1 MRIKNNWLRI
11 LIFLV
16 ITAIVVAAVWLSLS
30 KILDLLGFVVSLFLP
45 FLLGFVFASA
55 VKPLADLLQK
65 KLSIPRGMSAI
76 LVIILTIG
84 IIGGA
89 ITWGVWKII
98 EQGRQIYE
106 QFPQIYESARL
117 SFVKIAEGWKDV
129 YASLPQNIQ
138 QIITE
143 FGNTFSVKASGFINN
158 TSEPVVD
165 WASRFA
171 KAIPRVFVGV
181 IVFVLSGYFMI
192 TDDGTVLALTTKITG
207 ERLRYRFSLVG
218 RQIKTYLGGYIKTQ
232 AILMII
238 AFVIIFTSL
247 SILGVRYA
255 LLIAL
260 GIAFLDALPFFGS
273 GFVLWPWTVIGF
285 AMGDIKI
292 GIGLILTYVVL
303 VIMRRLVEPKLLSSK
318 VGMHPLLTLMSMYV
332 GYKILSIGGLIFG
345 PAIMMLI
352 ISFYKAGLF
361 DPLIAFVKLV
371 FKFIKEQ
378 LVLLKDFF
386 IKLAGSDWNE

>member
-16 ITAIVVAAVWLSLS
+16 ITAIVVCAVWLSLS

-55 VKPLADLLQK
+55 VKPLANLLQK
-65 KLSIPRGMSAI
+65 KLSIPRGLSAI

-89 ITWGVWKII
+89 LTWGIWKIV
-98 EQGRQIYE
+98 EQIRQIYD
-106 QFPQIYESARL
+106 QFPQIYASITQ
-117 SFVKIAEGWKDV
+117 SFYRFMAVWEDLYITF
-129 YASLPQNIQ
+129 PQSVQTLISEIGENI
-138 QIITE
+138 
-143 FGNTFSVKASGFINN
+143 SDKASGFINN

-181 IVFVLSGYFMI
+181 IVFLLSGYFMI
-192 TDDGTVLALTTKITG
+192 TDDGRVNAFTAKIVG
-207 ERLRYRFSLVG
+207 EKIRYRFSLVG
-218 RQIKTYLGGYIKTQ
+218 KQIKTYLGGYIKTQ

-238 AFVIIFTSL
+238 AFVIIFTAL

-273 GFVLWPWTVIGF
+273 GLILWPWTVIGF
-285 AMGDIKI
+285 AMGDIKM

-303 VIMRRLVEPKLLSSK
+303 VIMRRLTEPKLLSSR
-318 VGMHPLLTLMSMYV
+318 VGLHPLITLMSMYV
-332 GYKILSIGGLIFG
+332 GYRVLSIGGLIFG
-345 PAIMMLI
+345 PAIAMLI

-361 DPLIAFVKLV
+361 DPIISFIKLV

-378 LVLLKDFF
+378 LILLKDFF

>member
-16 ITAIVVAAVWLSLS
+16 ITAIVVSAVWLSLS

-55 VKPLADLLQK
+55 VKPLAGFLQK
-65 KLSIPRGMSAI
+65 KLSIPRGLSAI

-89 ITWGVWKII
+89 LTWGIWKIV

-106 QFPQIYESARL
+106 QFPQIYASITQ
-117 SFVKIAEGWKDV
+117 SFYRFMAVWEDLYIT
-129 YASLPQNIQ
+129 LPQSVQ
-138 QIITE
+138 TLITE
-143 FGNTFSVKASGFINN
+143 IGEDISGKASGFINN

-181 IVFVLSGYFMI
+181 IVFILSGYFMI
-192 TDDGTVLALTTKITG
+192 TDDGRVNDFTAKIVG
-207 ERLRYRFSLVG
+207 EKIRYRFSLVG
-218 RQIKTYLGGYIKTQ
+218 KQLKTYLGGYIRTQ

-238 AFVIIFTSL
+238 AFVIIFTAL

-273 GFVLWPWTVIGF
+273 GFVLWPWTVVDF
-285 AMGDIKI
+285 AMGDIKM
-292 GIGLILTYVVL
+292 GVGLILTYVAL
-303 VIMRRLVEPKLLSSK
+303 VIMRRITEPKLLSSR
-318 VGMHPLLTLMSMYV
+318 VGLHPLITLMSMYV
-332 GYKILSIGGLIFG
+332 GYRVLSIGGLIFG
-345 PAIMMLI
+345 PAIAMLI

-361 DPLIAFVKLV
+361 DPIITFIKLV

-386 IKLAGSDWNE
+386 IKLAGSEWNE